1 MYTDVDTSAIFPEAE
16 SKVLKISDCKHTDR
30 TAFLPVHL
38 QLQFTFKIFR
48 AGLQQSFRGSLAFR
62 KQYDVIR
69 IADARYAP
77 SVEFPVKLIEIDIG
91 EQGRK
96 ISSLCGV
103 NCYAELSWIFLTNER
118 FLKNYLGI
126 TQSEASTFAIL

>member
-96 ISSLCGV
+96 ISSLCGAR
-103 NCYAELSWIFLTNER
+103 CYAEIQSANVVFINFLS
-118 FLKNYLGI
+118 Y
-126 TQSEASTFAIL
+126 